1 MIKIMARKSL
11 DGITKRASHNLGDTP
26 PRRRAST
33 QPVRRRNLGA
43 YGDES
48 VAIDRIVRDKRKS
61 RRQSSRED
69 FLKPVDVFDF
79 DESDVE
85 ELQAADDRRH
95 HRSTSKKPKKKWSR
109 KRKII
114 TFSILGLILT
124 AIIFVI
130 AIIVCF
136 ISPLSAISPIAVFLT
151 AIGISGGITYF
162 YYRVKKSKDIR
173 PSHYKHYVLRRG
185 FPILTAIEKK
195 KFAKKVS
202 ILATFL
208 MVATQFLETKESK

>member
-1 MIKIMARKSL
+1 MSE
-11 DGITKRASHNLGDTP
+11 
-26 PRRRAST
+26 
-33 QPVRRRNLGA
+33 V
-43 YGDES
+43 
-48 VAIDRIVRDKRKS
+48 
-61 RRQSSRED
+61 
-69 FLKPVDVFDF
+69 
-79 DESDVE
+79 
-85 ELQAADDRRH
+85 
-95 HRSTSKKPKKKWSR
+95 
-109 KRKII
+109 KII
-114 TFSILGLILT
+114 KFPDHINGSVLIFSCYEKDVIVLA

-195 KFAKKVS
+195 KFAKKGIHPS
-202 ILATFL
+202 YFPYGSDTIFRD
-208 MVATQFLETKESK
+208 